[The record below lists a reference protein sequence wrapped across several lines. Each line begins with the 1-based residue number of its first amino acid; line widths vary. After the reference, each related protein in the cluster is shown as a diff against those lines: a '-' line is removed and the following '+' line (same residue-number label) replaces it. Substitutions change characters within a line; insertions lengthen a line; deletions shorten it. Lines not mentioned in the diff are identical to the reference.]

1 MDILH
6 ILEDLAY
13 DNGRLPREAIEEAI
27 VKKEAIIPLLL
38 KTLENA
44 INNIEDVIE
53 EDNYQGH
60 LYAVYLLA
68 QFREAKALPL
78 VIKLFSFSGDIPYM
92 ISGDVLTEDLARIFA
107 SMCYDI
113 KPIKNLIENPLINEY
128 VRAAAQTALSL
139 LVGCGKIHRN
149 LVINYYKELLFNK
162 LERTH
167 SFVWDNLIAVSCSL
181 YPEELLKE
189 IKQAFQ
195 DNLVDTSFISFHD
208 VIFILNNKSKQ
219 SCLREL
225 CETTELIDDT
235 LAEMEKWLEN
245 SSF

>member
-13 DNGRLPREAIEEAI
+13 DTGQLPREAIEEAI
-27 VKKEAIIPLLL
+27 IKKEAIIPFLLQ
-38 KTLENA
+38 TLENA
-44 INNIEDVIE
+44 VNNIEDIIE

-60 LYAVYLLA
+60 LYAVYLLS
-68 QFREAKALPL
+68 QFREPKALPL
-78 VIKLFSFSGDIPYM
+78 VIKLFSFSGDIPYI
-92 ISGDVLTEDLARIFA
+92 ISGDVVTEDLARIFA
-107 SMCYDI
+107 SICYDI
-113 KPIKNLIENPLINEY
+113 KPIKKVIENPHVNEY
-128 VRAAAQTALSL
+128 VRAAAQTSLSL
-139 LVGCGKIHRN
+139 LVGCGKLHRN

-189 IKQAFQ
+189 IKQAFHE
-195 DNLVDTSFISFHD
+195 NLIDTSFISFHD
-208 VIFILNNKSKQ
+208 VMTILNSKSKQ

-245 SSF
+245 GSF